1 MNCQSPTTARVP
13 LLQAQHLPAEQAMIE
28 DNQAAMIDVNQAAV
42 VIKINDDEIYNF
54 REQNVVNADEF
65 MNIYD
70 NVVTKLT
77 SAKAEDDIMAIAFY
91 DYLMS
96 YFLTKMNHGDFCLGL
111 DKDFIIKIIHD
122 FGVTKQ
128 NLVTVTEV

>member
-1 MNCQSPTTARVP
+1 M
-13 LLQAQHLPAEQAMIE
+13 
-28 DNQAAMIDVNQAAV
+28 
-42 VIKINDDEIYNF
+42 KYNF

-111 DKDFIIKIIHD
+111 DKDFIIRIIHD
-122 FGVTKQ
+122 FELKQ
-128 NLVTVTEV
+128 KLVTVTEVMKCTSNTY